1 MFLNNF
7 EFSKNVRSVG
17 SCIGNG
23 VLGVV
28 YRGVYE
34 NYLQNETLT
43 KDVAIKVLH
52 PKFWN
57 DPEGIKRFEQE
68 AEKNWLFNYD
78 TKNFNVVKVIE
89 IGNSNIKD
97 KSLDYQYTFPYMV
110 LPLYKG
116 TLFNRRYELNNKQK
130 LKCLADIVNGL
141 AGVLEKHNIFHG
153 DIHPDNIFF
162 DGENFIVGDFGFAN
176 LFETESPKKVLER
189 DYYIVK
195 SHEILP
201 HHFFPEPEW
210 NFNFQE
216 TDVYG
221 VGATLIYLFMDPL
234 FLNDAILKDRK
245 EENMKMLREEF
256 MKTIPEEYKFLEEII
271 NRSFTTN
278 KKEIYSNVIELK
290 KHLDTKLK
298 EQELDKLLSLNNEIR
313 IGKKKYQ
320 IIEYMIKEKVEIINK
335 NEKPRIEEGN
345 LITDKK
351 YLIDEKIS
359 KIDEKISTDKED
371 KSDKN
376 EMKIITP
383 NSPSEKEK
391 NECETDTNRIYGLL
405 FVNNKKIENTINYF
419 IFIDCFK
426 IVKMLEIKKVPN
438 INILFNNKKEIYFS
452 EFIPSYLTNKIKS
465 LLENKEFERKER
477 VTSFCEFKD
486 QILDAGFYG
495 IYNTLKNKCLIKKN
509 QMETHKT
516 YGIFSLSVFNNN
528 LYAFVEHYSPSSV
541 GIVKLIGDPTQ
552 DLEFGEEILH
562 FNKRMLVDGSGF
574 FLPNGKYLHNI
585 FTNNLALDSKKLS
598 ETIKEDTIN
607 YKINSITL
615 LTADDPKNTEIIY
628 SDVQGNVF
636 YAKLNSNDHIVV
648 NKKNLTKLYG
658 IQGYDFSPVKSKEM
672 HEQLVEKGKERSL
685 YLY

>member
-1 MFLNNF
+1 MSVKEYRTDDWMSKILMFLNNF

-97 KSLDYQYTFPYMV
+97 KSLDYQYTFPYIV

-141 AGVLEKHNIFHG
+141 ASVLEKHNIFHG

-452 EFIPSYLTNKIKS
+452 EFVPSYLTNKIKS

-495 IYNTLKNKCLIKKN
+495 IYNTLKNKCLIKKIKWKRIKH
-509 QMETHKT
+509 ME
-516 YGIFSLSVFNNN
+516 Y
-528 LYAFVEHYSPSSV
+528 
-541 GIVKLIGDPTQ
+541 
-552 DLEFGEEILH
+552 
-562 FNKRMLVDGSGF
+562 
-574 FLPNGKYLHNI
+574 FL
-585 FTNNLALDSKKLS
+585 
-598 ETIKEDTIN
+598 
-607 YKINSITL
+607 
-615 LTADDPKNTEIIY
+615 
-628 SDVQGNVF
+628 
-636 YAKLNSNDHIVV
+636 
-648 NKKNLTKLYG
+648 
-658 IQGYDFSPVKSKEM
+658 
-672 HEQLVEKGKERSL
+672 
-685 YLY
+685 